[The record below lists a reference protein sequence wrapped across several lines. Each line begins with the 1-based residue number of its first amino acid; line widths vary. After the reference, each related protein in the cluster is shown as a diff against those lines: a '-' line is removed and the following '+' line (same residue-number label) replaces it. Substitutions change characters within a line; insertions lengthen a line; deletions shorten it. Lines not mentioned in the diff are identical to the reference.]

1 MWFKQVLQG
10 NLGTSI
16 SMKQGVITIIAQR
29 LPATLELAIF
39 ALIMAVTWGGFIA
52 LVSTAWHGTWA
63 ERAIDNFNGI
73 MLAVPDFIWAL
84 TFVLLLGVLVP
95 VLPISGRSDPSIDAG
110 LTTQF
115 YILEGLLRGK
125 FAFVWDVLKHMLL
138 PACALAFP
146 LAAVIGRVLK
156 NTMMDVMVQDYI
168 TLARIKGLSGIR
180 ILLQEALRNAA
191 VPALALTGVQFTFL
205 IGGTLLALLLLATA
219 ATHPEAL
226 VKLNM
231 DSKHGAQVAG
241 FRQAPAKLLALLLEK
256 PEELIHVAAA
266 QQEANKYQDLVDHP
280 EKRGGFVAVTGL
292 LATLI
297 LGFTWLLRQ
306 LFAAFAEGRV
316 ITADNARVLK
326 RIGIALLVCGCLDR
340 KSARLNSSHEIPSR
354 MPSSA

>member
-1 MWFKQVLQG
+1 MARGPASCRASLLAKARMPLSLILSRALSALLTLFGVMVVVFVLVRVVPGDPISMMIAPGATDADIAALRAHYGLDLPIWQQFWVWFKQVLQG

-84 TFVLLLGVLVP
+84 TFVLVLGVLVP

-110 LTTQF
+110 LSTQF

-205 IGGTLLALLLLATA
+205 IGGT
-219 ATHPEAL
+219 
-226 VKLNM
+226 
-231 DSKHGAQVAG
+231 
-241 FRQAPAKLLALLLEK
+241 
-256 PEELIHVAAA
+256 
-266 QQEANKYQDLVDHP
+266 
-280 EKRGGFVAVTGL
+280 
-292 LATLI
+292 
-297 LGFTWLLRQ
+297 
-306 LFAAFAEGRV
+306 V
-316 ITADNARVLK
+316 ITERIFSYPGIGNLAIDAVINRDLPLIQGLVLTF
-326 RIGIALLVCGCLDR
+326 GILFIVVNMAVDALTVWLNP
-340 KSARLNSSHEIPSR
+340 RLRH
-354 MPSSA
+354 A